1 MTFLRCLPLLTL
13 AATTSLLRA
22 ERLEIVWPTPNPA
35 FAEGQG
41 IGAFLQPTAS
51 GDPES
56 GGFGCVRS
64 AGTQFHEGIDI
75 KPVHRDARGEP
86 ADEVY
91 AAMDGVVRHVNNRA
105 GESNYGRYLVLE
117 HPDTGPSVYTLYAHL
132 ARIAPGIA
140 PGVTVR
146 RGQTI
151 GIMGRSE
158 GGAVIPRDRAHLHF
172 EIGLMVTRDFQAWY
186 AWKKFGSPNEHGIW
200 NGMNLMGFDPL
211 DFLRR
216 WRDRQINTVGDYFAQ
231 MEPAVRLRIATSRVP
246 DFVQRYPMLVTKAMP
261 LGLASGWEITCN
273 WTGLPFRWTPLD
285 ASQVMGMRP
294 NEVVILAVD
303 DAQLRRL
310 HCRDLIDTRNGRRV
324 PGRDLQ
330 EVLQQVFGL
339 R

>member
-1 MTFLRCLPLLTL
+1 MTTLRCLPLLVL
-13 AATTSLLRA
+13 AATTSFLRA
-22 ERLEIVWPTPNPA
+22 ERFDIAWPTPNPA
-35 FAEGQG
+35 FAEGKG
-41 IGAFLQPTAS
+41 IGAFLQPTGS

-64 AGTQFHEGIDI
+64 SGAQFHEGIDL
-75 KPVHRDARGEP
+75 KPVRRDARGEP
-86 ADEVY
+86 ADDVY
-91 AAMDGVVRHVNNRA
+91 AAMDGVVRYINNRV
-105 GESNYGRYLVLE
+105 GESSYGRYLVLE
-117 HPDTGPSVYTLYAHL
+117 HPGTAPAVYTLYAHL
-132 ARIAPGIA
+132 SRIAPGIA
-140 PGVTVR
+140 AGVPVR

-151 GIMGRSE
+151 ATMGRSA
-158 GGAVIPRDRAHLHF
+158 GGYAIPRDRAHLHF
-172 EIGLMVTRDFQAWY
+172 EIGLMVTRDYQAWY

-216 WRDRQINTVGDYFAQ
+216 WRERQIDTAGDYFAQ

-246 DFVQRYPMLVTKAMP
+246 DFVQRYPALVTKAMP
-261 LGLASGWEITCN
+261 MGLAAGWEITCN

-285 ASQVMGMRP
+285 ASQVAGMGP
-294 NEVVILAVD
+294 NDVVILAVD
-303 DAQLRRL
+303 DAQMRRQ
-310 HCRDLIDTRNGRRV
+310 HCKDLIDMRHGRRV

>member
-1 MTFLRCLPLLTL
+1 MTILRCLPLLAL
-13 AATTSLLRA
+13 ATSASLLRA
-22 ERLEIVWPTPNPA
+22 ERLEIAWPTPNPA
-35 FAEGQG
+35 LAEGKG
-41 IGAFLQPTAS
+41 IGAILQPTAS

-64 AGTQFHEGIDI
+64 AGAQFHEGIDL
-75 KPVHRDARGEP
+75 KPMRRDARGEP

-91 AAMDGVVRHVNNRA
+91 AAMDGVVRYINNRV
-105 GESNYGRYLVLE
+105 GESSYGRYLVLE
-117 HPDTGPSVYTLYAHL
+117 HPDTAPAVYTLYAHL

-140 PGVTVR
+140 SGVTVR

-151 GIMGRSE
+151 ATMGRSA
-158 GGAVIPRDRAHLHF
+158 GGYAIPRDRAHLHF
-172 EIGLMVTRDFQAWY
+172 EMGLMVTRDFQSWY
-186 AWKKFGSPNEHGIW
+186 AWKKFGSPNEHGLW

-216 WRDRQINTVGDYFAQ
+216 WRDRQINTMADYFAQ
-231 MEPAVRLRIATSRVP
+231 MEPAVRLRIATSHVP
-246 DFVQRYPMLVTKAMP
+246 DFVQRYPALLTKAMP

-294 NEVVILAVD
+294 NDVVILAVD
-303 DAQLRRL
+303 DAQLRRQ
-310 HCRDLIDTRNGRRV
+310 HCKDLIDTRHGRRV
-324 PGRDLQ
+324 PGRDLE
-330 EVLQQVFGL
+330 EVLQQIFGL